1 VTAPH
6 IGRARERHEDDRL
19 LRGRGCFV
27 DDFELPGMCHAV
39 VVRSPVASGRLRSID
54 VEAAMALP
62 GVLRVLTHADIAG
75 FAAAIPIRVGS
86 LAGLDRCLQFPLAA
100 DRVRYVG
107 EPVALVLAAD
117 PYIAEDGADLV
128 FGDVDPDEAVV
139 TIAGALRDDALVH
152 PDTGTNVA
160 ARYVAS
166 RGDVDA
172 AFARAAYT
180 RKETF
185 RCHRHSSVPLETRGL
200 VARWRGDAGRL
211 EVWGATKVPF
221 FNRQLLARMLDLDP
235 AQVDLIELDV
245 GGSFG
250 ARGEFYPEDFLI
262 PLAARLTGRPVKW
275 IEDRRENLLA
285 MNHSREMECELE
297 IAADRDGTIVG
308 LRGALF
314 ADMGAYARTTG
325 GIVPAKAAAFLPG
338 PYAIEHFSCSVH
350 ALMTNKTP
358 CGTFRGPGRY
368 EGNFFRER
376 LIDIMAADLGLD
388 PAATRLRNLVRPEQM
403 PYPIGH
409 LVPYEKP
416 ARYDSGDYPAVF
428 EEALARFDHPRVS
441 TLRGKLV
448 DGKWHGLGI
457 ACFVDSSGGGPPE
470 HARLQVDAP
479 DRIRLFTGASS
490 SGQGHETTFAQILA
504 DELGVAAEAIEVHHG
519 STTGLAAGTGTFHGR
534 GMVMG
539 GSAVKRAGEALV
551 ARLCAEAAQRASL
564 AIGEVV
570 YEGGA
575 VRRRDDGS
583 CIVSIEQLCDDRGR
597 GDAVAAALLAADASF
612 AQPIPTFEYGT
623 QIAHV
628 AIDAQTW
635 AVEVVRFLT
644 VEDCGNVINPLIV
657 HGQVIGASVQGLGG
671 TLLEEFVYD
680 ESGQMLCGSFADY
693 LLPTST
699 DFPNVEGYSVNLAPS
714 ALNPLGAKGVGEGAI
729 GGVGGAVANAIAD
742 ALRSFGVEV
751 TALPLSPDRISALV
765 RDARAPRAATSPRAG
780 CS

>member
-1 VTAPH
+1 MKPPH
-6 IGRARERHEDDRL
+6 TGRPRERHEDERF

-27 DDFELPGMCHAV
+27 DDFDIPGMCHAV
-39 VVRSPVASGRLRSID
+39 VVRSPLASGRLQSID
-54 VEAAMALP
+54 SAAALALP
-62 GVLRVLTHADIAG
+62 GVLRVITHTDIAR
-75 FAAAIPIRVGS
+75 FAAAIPIRVG
-86 LAGLDRCLQFPLAA
+86 LLEGLGGYLQFPLAA
-100 DRVRYVG
+100 NRVRYVG
-107 EPVALVLAAD
+107 EPLAVVLADD
-117 PYIAEDGADLV
+117 PYVAEDAADLV
-128 FGDVDPDEAVV
+128 FADIEPEEAVV
-139 TIAGALRDDALVH
+139 SIVAALRDEALVH

-160 ARYVAS
+160 ARHVAR

-200 VARWRGDAGRL
+200 VARWQGDARRL

-221 FNRQLLARMLDLDP
+221 FNRQLLARMLDLDIS
-235 AQVDLIELDV
+235 QVDLIELDV

-275 IEDRRENLLA
+275 IEDRRENLLS

-308 LRGALF
+308 LRGAVF

-338 PYAIEHFSCSVH
+338 PYAIENFSCNVH
-350 ALMTNKTP
+350 AVMTNKTP

-376 LIDIMAADLGLD
+376 LIDMMAADLGLD
-388 PAATRLRNLVRPEQM
+388 PAAIRLRNLVRPEQM
-403 PYPIGH
+403 PYEIGH
-409 LVPYEKP
+409 LVPYERP
-416 ARYDSGDYPAVF
+416 AHYDSGNYPALF
-428 EEALARFDHPRVS
+428 EDALTRFDYEHVS
-441 TLRGKLV
+441 PLRGKLV
-448 DGKWHGLGI
+448 DGKWHGIGM

-470 HARLQVDAP
+470 HARVEIHAT

-490 SGQGHETTFAQILA
+490 SGQGHETSLAQILA
-504 DELGVAAEAIEVHHG
+504 DELGIEAEAIEVNHG
-519 STTGLAAGTGTFHGR
+519 STTGLASGTGTFHGR

-539 GSAVKRAGEALV
+539 GSAVKRAGEAFV
-551 ARLCAEAAQRASL
+551 SRLSDEAARRSGL
-564 AIGEVV
+564 PLEEVL
-570 YEGGA
+570 YEAGA
-575 VRRRDDGS
+575 VRRRDDGRP
-583 CIVSIEQLCDDRGR
+583 IISIGQLCQERDRG
-597 GDAVAAALLAADASF
+597 DTAAAALLEADGSF
-612 AQPIPTFEYGT
+612 AQTTPTFEYGT

-635 AVEVVRFLT
+635 AVDVVRFLT

-657 HGQVIGASVQGLGG
+657 HGQVIGATVQGLGG

-680 ESGQMLCGSFADY
+680 DSGQMLCGSFADY

-699 DFPNVEGYSVNLAPS
+699 DFPNVEGYSVNMAPS
-714 ALNPLGAKGVGEGAI
+714 TLNPLGAKGVGEGAI
-729 GGVGGAVANAIAD
+729 GGVGGAIANAIAD
-742 ALRSFGVEV
+742 ALRALGVNV
-751 TALPLSPDRISALV
+751 TALPLSPNHISALV
-765 RDARAPRAATSPRAG
+765 RDAGATARPTSR
-780 CS
+780 